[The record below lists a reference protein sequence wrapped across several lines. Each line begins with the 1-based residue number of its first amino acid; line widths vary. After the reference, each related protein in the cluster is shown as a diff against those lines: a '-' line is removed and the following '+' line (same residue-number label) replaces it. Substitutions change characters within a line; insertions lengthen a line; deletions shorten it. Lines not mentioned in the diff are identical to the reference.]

1 MAKIDTP
8 SYLKTPGGK
17 MGDAVFYSVGKRS
30 FMRTYVIPRNPR
42 TEAQQKNRSLFAEA
56 MASWKALP
64 HEEKYLYKVRTRN
77 LDMHPH
83 NLYVREY
90 MAFHSEKDC
99 TESDSSVLRTDKFI
113 KQKGGVNSV
122 SFNSPIIL
130 RCLSEASPLNLQ
142 KSSCSPPLMLKTGP
156 G

>member
-1 MAKIDTP
+1 
-8 SYLKTPGGK
+8 
-17 MGDAVFYSVGKRS
+17 MGDAVFYSIGNRS

-64 HEEKYLYKVRTRN
+64 PKEKFLYKVRTQD

-99 TESDSSVLRTDKFI
+99 TESDSSGLRTDKFI
-113 KQKGGVNSV
+113 KQKGGVNRR

-130 RCLSEASPLNLQ
+130 RCLSV
-142 KSSCSPPLMLKTGP
+142 KSSKKLLFTSIDAENRPRIIRYIILRR
-156 G
+156 